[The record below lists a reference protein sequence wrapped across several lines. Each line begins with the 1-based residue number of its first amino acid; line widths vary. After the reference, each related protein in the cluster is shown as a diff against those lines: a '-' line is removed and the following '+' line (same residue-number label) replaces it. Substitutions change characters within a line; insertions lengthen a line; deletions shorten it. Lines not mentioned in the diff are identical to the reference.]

1 MPRRSAASLSTVTI
15 TGTLSRLSPPADLGE
30 VERRLFIDLIGAS
43 KPEAFRPSDLPLL
56 CAYCRAIAKERQAW
70 GRLEAEGDVIDGKPS
85 AWLAVWAQAHK
96 SMLAF
101 SHRLRLSPQGRSPTN
116 PARPERPLSAYDR
129 MDLERRGEDERA

>member
-1 MPRRSAASLSTVTI
+1 
-15 TGTLSRLSPPADLGE
+15 LGE

-70 GRLEAEGDVIDGKPS
+70 ARLEAEGDVVDGKPS
-85 AWLAVWAQAHK
+85 PWLAVWAQAHK
-96 SMLAF
+96 SMIAF

-116 PARPERPLSAYDR
+116 PSRPERPLSVYDR
-129 MDLERRGEDERA
+129 MNLERSDERA